1 MFHKVDNSAKS
12 STGKGETVAKEKLVK
27 ESLILQLK
35 MRNADTP
42 FFLELVDEYMMFLK
56 LQKKLR
62 AEINKNGLIQEQ
74 VYNSSGSVC
83 VKINSAVKALQDVD
97 KHMLNILDK
106 LKITTTNIISESE
119 DDEL

>member
-1 MFHKVDNSAKS
+1 MA
-12 STGKGETVAKEKLVK
+12 TEKTVK

-35 MRNADTP
+35 ARNADTP
-42 FFLELVDEYMMFLK
+42 FFLELVDEYMMFFK

-62 AEINKNGLIQEQ
+62 AEINKNGLLQEQ
-74 VYNSSGSVC
+74 VYNSSGDVC
-83 VKINSAVKALQDVD
+83 IKINSAVKALQDVD

-106 LKITTTNIISESE
+106 LKITTANIISESE

>member
-1 MFHKVDNSAKS
+1 MRKS
-12 STGKGETVAKEKLVK
+12 STEEGETVAKEKLVK

-35 MRNADTP
+35 ARNADTP
-42 FFLELVDEYMMFLK
+42 FFLELVDEYMMFFK

-62 AEINKNGLIQEQ
+62 SEINKNGLLQEQ
-74 VYNSSGSVC
+74 VYNSSGAIC